1 MSILFIQSSC
11 NIFFNTI
18 KHNHLFILYILSYE
32 VLNKGIRVA
41 LLSFVV
47 TRQPIK
53 HLIIVFVMSDF
64 AVPSFLKVFFLVEN
78 VFINGFLKFKLYCIA

>member
-1 MSILFIQSSC
+1 MSYHFLWKRGIRPARTEQFLV
-11 NIFFNTI
+11 
-18 KHNHLFILYILSYE
+18 LYILSYE

-47 TRQPIK
+47 TR

-64 AVPSFLKVFFLVEN
+64 AVPSFLKVFFLVRMSLSTDFN
-78 VFINGFLKFKLYCIA
+78 N